1 MITFLVSICLLLA
14 GYFTYGRFVERYFG
28 VSAERDTPVKR
39 LADGVD
45 YQELKPWR
53 MYVIQ
58 FLNIAGLGPIFGAI
72 MGAAYGPM
80 AYLWIVVG
88 CIFMGAAHD
97 FFSGMLSLRN
107 DGKDLPEIVGTYLG
121 KRMRQVLIVFAA
133 FLLLAVGVS
142 FVNGPAEL
150 LARLTGWD
158 MTLWLWV
165 IFAYYVFATLLPI
178 DKIIGKV
185 YPFMGGALLFM
196 ALGVGAYLI
205 YGDATGAVEMRE
217 LTADSLRNFH
227 SNSDANILFPMLFV
241 VISCGAISGFHATQS
256 PLMARCMANEK
267 YARPVFYGAMV
278 SEGIVALI
286 WATAAIAY
294 FGGPEGLNAA
304 ADAGKT
310 PAVMVNEICNSW
322 LGRVGAVLAIL
333 GVVACPITSGDTA
346 FRSMRLI
353 VAQAFR
359 FSQKKL
365 VSRLMVSVPIFVV
378 AYVCCFMDF
387 STIWKYVGI
396 SNQILA
402 TVTLWTAA
410 AFLARS
416 GKVHC
421 VRPHVLHLMR
431 GQIFELEGCRFFTM
445 GGAKSHDI
453 EDGILEPDAPD
464 FERRLMMLQRKPRA
478 RYRIN
483 HISWWAQELPSDE
496 EYAEAR
502 RNLDAV
508 GWQVDYIITHC
519 APTSIALMGSR
530 HNEADRLTD
539 FLQEVRERARYRYWL
554 FGHYHDNKAIDEK
567 HILLWEQIV
576 RII

>member
-1 MITFLVSICLLLA
+1 MITFLVSICLLVA

-185 YPFMGGALLFM
+185 HWIMTVPAMFLTDVCVCYLCVAPYKVGGLAM
-196 ALGVGAYLI
+196 PQVVGNVA
-205 YGDATGAVEMRE
+205 
-217 LTADSLRNFH
+217 
-227 SNSDANILFPMLFV
+227 
-241 VISCGAISGFHATQS
+241 
-256 PLMARCMANEK
+256 
-267 YARPVFYGAMV
+267 
-278 SEGIVALI
+278 GIVAAFAL
-286 WATAAIAY
+286 
-294 FGGPEGLNAA
+294 
-304 ADAGKT
+304 
-310 PAVMVNEICNSW
+310 
-322 LGRVGAVLAIL
+322 LAL
-333 GVVACPITSGDTA
+333 
-346 FRSMRLI
+346 FLYKMR
-353 VAQAFR
+353 
-359 FSQKKL
+359 
-365 VSRLMVSVPIFVV
+365 
-378 AYVCCFMDF
+378 
-387 STIWKYVGI
+387 
-396 SNQILA
+396 
-402 TVTLWTAA
+402 
-410 AFLARS
+410 
-416 GKVHC
+416 
-421 VRPHVLHLMR
+421 
-431 GQIFELEGCRFFTM
+431 
-445 GGAKSHDI
+445 
-453 EDGILEPDAPD
+453 
-464 FERRLMMLQRKPRA
+464 RR
-478 RYRIN
+478 
-483 HISWWAQELPSDE
+483 
-496 EYAEAR
+496 
-502 RNLDAV
+502 
-508 GWQVDYIITHC
+508 
-519 APTSIALMGSR
+519 
-530 HNEADRLTD
+530 
-539 FLQEVRERARYRYWL
+539 
-554 FGHYHDNKAIDEK
+554 
-567 HILLWEQIV
+567 
-576 RII
+576 